1 MQSIKC
7 EWNHPECVNAV
18 VKQQFERL
26 YTACTA
32 LENCEFPKRKDCP
45 FYKPQKEKKNGQH

>member
-32 LENCEFPKRKDCP
+32 LENYEFPRRKDCP
-45 FYKPQKEKKNGQH
+45 FYKPQKEKKNG